1 MMVCASLSVAERADL
16 GISADAT
23 IQINGK
29 AHDTTACTFA
39 GRPYSR
45 FAYGNSSRQPSPGHA
60 TSLIGGM
67 PQLFFRYGVE
77 PRKVVALWP
86 AVIRPD

>member
-1 MMVCASLSVAERADL
+1 MMVCASLSVAKRADL

-39 GRPYSR
+39 APLLALRV
-45 FAYGNSSRQPSPGHA
+45 RQLLKTAFPQACDEPHR
-60 TSLIGGM
+60 GM
-67 PQLFFRYGVE
+67 PQLFFRYGIE
-77 PRKVVALWP
+77 PRKVVAL
-86 AVIRPD
+86 

>member
-39 GRPYSR
+39 ARPYSR
-45 FAYGNSSRQPSPGHA
+45 FAYGNSSRQPSSQACDEPHR
-60 TSLIGGM
+60 GM

-86 AVIRPD
+86 GGDPP